1 MRFKKYN
8 FALNRNTLTSKL
20 NLAKWTVSSQSSP
33 VQQDAS
39 VKAVEGHRPP
49 LPQGQGREVCEQ
61 RKEGDAGMKQIEF
74 SLKFYQ
80 ICFAECKRRA
90 PTWTL

>member
-1 MRFKKYN
+1 MRFNKYN
-8 FALNRNTLTSKL
+8 VALNRNTLTSKL
-20 NLAKWTVSSQSSP
+20 NLVSQSSP

-39 VKAVEGHRPP
+39 VKADEGHRPP
-49 LPQGQGREVCEQ
+49 LPQGQGWEVCEQ

-80 ICFAECKRRA
+80 ICFAEWKRRA
-90 PTWTL
+90 PTWTR